1 MADAYNVAMAAK
13 IVQVYD
19 SEMRVR
25 PPIEF
30 GQRIER
36 IDGIV
41 RTRGRYNM
49 IVFSQLNVTDVD
61 RVVAKQVEFFT
72 GLGEDVEW
80 KLYAHDLPPN
90 LSASLAAHGFEP
102 GDVETL
108 MVLNLASNQIR
119 AEVAPVVDVRTVS
132 TPRDVA
138 TYVDVTTGIFG
149 KDTKSSIS
157 DFELRL
163 LREGADTIAVVG
175 YVEGKPAA
183 AAASNFRAA
192 DRSPACGPAGQIR
205 HYGSAASTERS
216 SPSAPAWR
224 AIEAI
229 NT

>member
-90 LSASLAAHGFEP
+90 LSA
-102 GDVETL
+102 
-108 MVLNLASNQIR
+108 
-119 AEVAPVVDVRTVS
+119 
-132 TPRDVA
+132 
-138 TYVDVTTGIFG
+138 
-149 KDTKSSIS
+149 
-157 DFELRL
+157 
-163 LREGADTIAVVG
+163 
-175 YVEGKPAA
+175 
-183 AAASNFRAA
+183 
-192 DRSPACGPAGQIR
+192 
-205 HYGSAASTERS
+205 
-216 SPSAPAWR
+216 
-224 AIEAI
+224 
-229 NT
+229 